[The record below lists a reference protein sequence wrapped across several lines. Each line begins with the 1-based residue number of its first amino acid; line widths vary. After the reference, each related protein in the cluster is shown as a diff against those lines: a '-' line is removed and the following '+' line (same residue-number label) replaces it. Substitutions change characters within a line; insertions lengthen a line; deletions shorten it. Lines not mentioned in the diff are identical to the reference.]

1 MYNKIKTIWQK
12 EISEAIQTIIKRGK
26 TESAEDLLF
35 QNWSDTIEKIFSI
48 TGEEEIWKTANKNE
62 KIEAFAGKTL
72 SFQNFQNE
80 VIEKIN

>member
-1 MYNKIKTIWQK
+1 MYNKIETIWKK
-12 EISEAIQTIIKRGK
+12 EISEAIQTIIKRKK
-26 TESAEDLLF
+26 TESAEDILF
-35 QNWSDTIEKIFSI
+35 QNWSDTIQKIFSI
-48 TGEEEIWKTANKNE
+48 TGEEEIWKAANKKE